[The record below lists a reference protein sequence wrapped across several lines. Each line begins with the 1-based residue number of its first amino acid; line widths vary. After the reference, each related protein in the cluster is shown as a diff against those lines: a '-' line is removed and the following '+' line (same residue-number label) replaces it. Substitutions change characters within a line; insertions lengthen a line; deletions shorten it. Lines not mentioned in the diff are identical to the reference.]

1 MVSFAI
7 VIVLVAVLGTM
18 TAAMY
23 MYTQYQTNYI
33 ESVAGETIIV
43 GPVEYVVTFEGT
55 HNGNEETSPENVFIM
70 IGITA
75 KNISEGKTVI
85 SGGQFYIVDEKEQKH
100 EAVFGKFSAK
110 DLHYEGLDPGKPIE
124 RTTQFDIPFDEESQY
139 KIIIRP
145 QKEQSTV
152 DTALICLTNCG

>member
-43 GPVEYVVTFEGT
+43 GPVEYVCNF
-55 HNGNEETSPENVFIM
+55 
-70 IGITA
+70 
-75 KNISEGKTVI
+75 
-85 SGGQFYIVDEKEQKH
+85 
-100 EAVFGKFSAK
+100 
-110 DLHYEGLDPGKPIE
+110 
-124 RTTQFDIPFDEESQY
+124 
-139 KIIIRP
+139 
-145 QKEQSTV
+145 
-152 DTALICLTNCG
+152 

>member
-55 HNGNEETSPENVFIM
+55 HNGNEETRPENVFIM

>member
-1 MVSFAI
+1 MASFGI

-23 MYTQYQTNYI
+23 MYTEYQTNYI

-55 HNGNEETSPENVFIM
+55 HNGNEETNPENVFVM

-100 EAVFGKFSAK
+100 EAVFGEFSAK

-152 DTALICLTNCG
+152 DTALICLTNC